1 MRPHT
6 AKLLIYVVAAICVL
20 GIAMHRRSSLSD
32 ARNEPGSFTQLE
44 GTVFHTVYHIQYDGK
59 ADYHDDIRRLFRE
72 FDGSLSMFNDTSIIS
87 RINRGDTSVIANHY
101 VRTVLEKS
109 FQISQLTQGAFD
121 ITVAPLVNL
130 WGFGFENAGAVT
142 QHTVDSILQFVGY
155 DKIRLLPDGRVQKSD
170 PRIVLDA
177 SSIAKGYMCDI
188 VADYLRSRQVS
199 NFMVEIGGEI
209 TCGGHNAK
217 GRHWSVGIN
226 EPIEDS
232 LQTSTALRD
241 IIRLTDCSVA
251 TSGNY
256 RNFYYRDGRRYAHI
270 IDPHT
275 GYPAQYDIL
284 SSTVI
289 APDCITADALA
300 TSFMVLGSQR
310 ALRIL
315 EADTTL
321 MAYFI
326 CADPEADAYKVIYS
340 PKLKTM
346 LASQNK
352 SN

>member
-1 MRPHT
+1 
-6 AKLLIYVVAAICVL
+6 
-20 GIAMHRRSSLSD
+20 
-32 ARNEPGSFTQLE
+32 
-44 GTVFHTVYHIQYDGK
+44 
-59 ADYHDDIRRLFRE
+59 
-72 FDGSLSMFNDTSIIS
+72 MFNDTSIIT
-87 RINRGDTSVIANHY
+87 RINRCDTSVVVNDY

-109 FQISQLTQGAFD
+109 LQVSELTQGAYD

-130 WGFGFENAGAVT
+130 WGFGFKNADGVS

-155 DKIRLLPDGRVQKSD
+155 EKIHLTPDGHVLKDD
-170 PRIVLDA
+170 PRVILDA
-177 SSIAKGYMCDI
+177 SSIAKGYMCDV
-188 VADYLRSRQVS
+188 VADYLRSRDVS

-217 GRHWSVGIN
+217 GKLWSVGIN

-232 LQTSTALRD
+232 LMTTNVLRD
-241 IIRLTDCSVA
+241 IMHITDCSVA

-256 RNFYYRDGRRYAHI
+256 RNFYYKDGRRYAHI

-284 SSTVI
+284 SSTVV
-289 APDCITADALA
+289 APNCITADALA

-310 ALRIL
+310 SLRIL

-326 CADPEADAYKVIYS
+326 CSDPDSDHYKVIYS
-340 PKLKTM
+340 PKLKNM
-346 LASQNK
+346 LSSQNK

>member
-1 MRPHT
+1 MSKRT
-6 AKLLIYVVAAICVL
+6 AKLLLYLVTAICVL
-20 GIAMHRRSSLSD
+20 GIAMLRQREAGGAD
-32 ARNEPGSFTQLE
+32 NAPGSFSQIE
-44 GTVFHTVYHIQYDGK
+44 GTVFHTVYHIQYSDT
-59 ADYHDDIRRLFRE
+59 ADYHHEIQQLFRE
-72 FDGSLSMFNDTSIIS
+72 FDGSLSMFNYTSIIT
-87 RINRGDTSVIANHY
+87 RINRGDTSVIVNDY

-109 FQISQLTQGAFD
+109 LEVSQLTQGAFD

-130 WGFGFENAGAVT
+130 WGFGFKNADRVS

-155 DKIRLLPDGRVQKSD
+155 DKVHLLPDGHVTKDD
-170 PRIVLDA
+170 PRTILDA
-177 SSIAKGYMCDI
+177 SSIAKGYMCDV
-188 VADYLRSRQVS
+188 VADFLRQRGVRD
-199 NFMVEIGGEI
+199 FMVEIGGEI
-209 TCGGHNAK
+209 TCSGRNSK
-217 GRHWSVGIN
+217 GRLWGVGIN

-232 LQTSTALRD
+232 LQTTNVLRD
-241 IIRLTDCSVA
+241 VMHLTDCSVA

-289 APDCITADALA
+289 APNCITADALA

-310 ALRIL
+310 SLRIL

-326 CADPEADAYKVIYS
+326 CSAPDSGDYRVIYS
-340 PKLKTM
+340 PKLRNM
-346 LASQNK
+346 LSSQN
-352 SN
+352 NTH